1 MKNKW
6 RILKILVTVILFG
19 FLLSFSLQRFSDAPM
34 EQVSVNLV
42 DLQESEK
49 VYFID
54 EKEIRNLIKKSNPT
68 KKIGDID
75 IPALEKKIS
84 RLPSID
90 SANVYLNLNG
100 RLNVDIVQRVPVFR
114 LNKNGNDFYV
124 DRKGNEFPVSRI
136 YSHPCMLVTGNVK
149 KEEYIPL
156 AELID
161 KINQDPFSKKYF
173 IGISK
178 VKKDYNLLTSEG
190 NFKVEIGNL
199 ENIEFKVKGFKTFAE
214 KFLVFQDQN
223 KYNKVSVKY
232 DNQIVTTLNPQY
244 EGNDSILTVR
254 KKQLA
259 KIPELAERKQEMIRK
274 KTE

>member
-42 DLQESEK
+42 DLQGSEK

-223 KYNKVSVKY
+223 KYTKVSVKY

-254 KKQLA
+254 KKQLS

>member
-42 DLQESEK
+42 ELQETEK

>member
-42 DLQESEK
+42 ELQESEK

-254 KKQLA
+254 KKQLS